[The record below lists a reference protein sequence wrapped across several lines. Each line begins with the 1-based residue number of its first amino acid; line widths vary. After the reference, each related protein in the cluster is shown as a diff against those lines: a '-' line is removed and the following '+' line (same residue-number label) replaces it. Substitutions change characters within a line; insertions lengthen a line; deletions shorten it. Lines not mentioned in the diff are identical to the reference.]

1 MKKILLTMTVILFAH
16 NNYACEKAEA
26 QFIGIVSQVQTYEHY
41 ENIDEC
47 FYKIKFTEFA
57 ESNVCA
63 IDEVKA
69 STTEFYDSSCSLKVG
84 TPVSGYLVEVNGV
97 VVID

>member
-1 MKKILLTMTVILFAH
+1 MKSLLLTIAVTLFAH
-16 NNYACEKAEA
+16 SAFACEKPEA
-26 QFIGIVSQVQTYEHY
+26 QFKGIVSQVQTYDYY

-47 FYKIKFTEFA
+47 FYKIKFTEFTG
-57 ESNVCA
+57 SNVCA